1 MNKKIAIPAFFIMVL
16 AQLYFP
22 AQIIFNSEKIYRE
35 GKEFLFRTAP
45 IDPTD
50 PFRGKYIVLSF
61 EETSARVSN
70 AVDWNYGDPVYVNL
84 GTNERGFATIQ
95 SLSKDKPEKS
105 EDYVKAYV
113 SYVSGD
119 SAAHVTIRYPFDR
132 FYMEESKAYGAEIIY
147 NESLRDTAQVT
158 YALVAV
164 KNGNAVVKDVVING
178 VPVREAVLK
187 KRMEEQDQN

>member
-1 MNKKIAIPAFFIMVL
+1 MNKKLVIPAFLIMAL
-16 AQLYFP
+16 AQIYFP
-22 AQIIFNSEKIYRE
+22 AQIIFNSENIFRE
-35 GKEFLFRTAP
+35 GKEFLFKIAP

-70 AVDWNYGDPVYVNL
+70 ALDWNYGDPVYVSL
-84 GTNERGFATIQ
+84 GTNEKGFASIQ
-95 SLSKDKPEKS
+95 SISKDKPENS
-105 EDYVKAYV
+105 GDYVKASV

-119 SAAHVTIRYPFDR
+119 SAAHVTIQYPFDR
-132 FYMEESKAYGAEIIY
+132 FYMEESKAYDAEIIY

-164 KNGNAVVKDVVING
+164 KNGDAVVKDVVING

-187 KRMEEQDQN
+187 SRMDD

>member
-1 MNKKIAIPAFFIMVL
+1 MNKKIAIPAFIIMAI

-22 AQIIFNSEKIYRE
+22 AQIILNNEKIYRE
-35 GKEFLFRTAP
+35 GKEFLFKTAP

-70 AVDWNYGDPVYVNL
+70 AVDWNYGDPVYVSL
-84 GTNERGFATIQ
+84 GTNEKGYATIQ
-95 SLSKDKPEKS
+95 SIAKEKPENS
-105 EDYVKAYV
+105 ESYVKASI

-119 SAAHVTIRYPFDR
+119 SAAHVTIQYPFDR
-132 FYMEESKAYGAEIIY
+132 FYMEESKAYDAEIIY

-158 YALVAV
+158 YAIIAV
-164 KNGNAVVKDVVING
+164 KNGDAVVKDVIING

-187 KRMEEQDQN
+187 SRMEE

>member
-1 MNKKIAIPAFFIMVL
+1 MNKKFVIPAFFIMAL
-16 AQLYFP
+16 AQIYFP
-22 AQIIFNSEKIYRE
+22 AQIIFNSEKVFRE
-35 GKEFLFRTAP
+35 GKEFLFKTAP

-70 AVDWNYGDPVYVNL
+70 AVDWNYGEPVYVSL
-84 GTNERGFATIQ
+84 GTNEKGFATIQ
-95 SLSKDKPEKS
+95 SITKDKPENS
-105 EDYVKAYV
+105 EDFVKASI

-119 SAAHVTIRYPFDR
+119 SAAHVTIQFPFDR
-132 FYMEESKAYGAEIIY
+132 FYMEESKAYDAEIIY

-164 KNGNAVVKDVVING
+164 KNGDAVVKDVVING

-187 KRMEEQDQN
+187 RRTEE